1 MQRFGDITFVE
12 IQGKTNGK
20 QNVAMVKSVN
30 SSTASHTTSK
40 PNSKDGKKYIE
51 WGDSDKFPTTLAKAV
66 RKNGSASS
74 AMRVKER
81 THYGN
86 GLTLYKNSKSET
98 GKKVVEFVPIDEEP
112 TIETFLKKIRYKLF
126 LQETIKDLEWF
137 NIAFPEFVL
146 SVDRKSIASVRRQ
159 KTAWCRYGAPN
170 NKGFV
175 DKIYVSSKFGNVSN
189 IDVDD
194 NEYVSEI
201 PLINP
206 YLTKEEIIEYCI
218 EKNIDRFVIPFGY
231 PLSDESF
238 YPEADWHSILNSG
251 WLDVANSV
259 PEYKLNIFK
268 NQVSIKYLIEI
279 DERYFEKTYQE
290 EWHKY
295 PLEQKLAIRKEII
308 QTITDELSGNK
319 NSGKSISSIMFTDAK
334 DSQISAIKITPIDD
348 KFKDGSYLPEAE
360 AANSEVLFAMGVDPS
375 VIGAGIPGGK
385 LGAGS
390 GSDKRVAFN
399 IMQALKSSDRDV
411 SLSVLEFIQ
420 DFNGWNPKIKFAYEN
435 TEITTLDKNPTSTQN
450 GI

>member
-1 MQRFGDITFVE
+1 MQHFGEITFVDV
-12 IQGKTNGK
+12 QGKTNGK
-20 QNVAMVKSVN
+20 QNVALVKSVN
-30 SSTASHTTSK
+30 GSESSHTTAK
-40 PNSKDGKKYIE
+40 PNSKEGKKYIE
-51 WGDSDKFPTTLAKAV
+51 WGDSDKFPTTIAKAV

-81 THYGN
+81 AHYGN
-86 GLTLYKNSKSET
+86 GLMLYSTQKSES
-98 GKKVVEFVPIDEEP
+98 GKKVISYIPIDEYPE
-112 TIETFLKKIRYKLF
+112 IEQFFKRIKYKLF
-126 LQETIKDLEWF
+126 LQEIIKDLEWF
-137 NIAFPEFVL
+137 NVCFPEFIL
-146 SVDRKSIASVRRQ
+146 SVDRKKIYSVRRQ
-159 KTAWCRYGAPN
+159 KAAWCRYAAPN
-170 NKGFV
+170 ENGFV
-175 DKIYVSSKFGNVSN
+175 EKIYVSSKFGTSSNV
-189 IDVDD
+189 DVDD
-194 NEYVSEI
+194 KKYVSEI

-231 PLSDESF
+231 PVSDESF

-251 WLDVANSV
+251 WLEVANSV

-268 NQVSIKYLIEI
+268 NQVSIKYIIEI
-279 DERYFEKTYQE
+279 DERYFSKTYGDDWRDYSIE
-290 EWHKY
+290 E
-295 PLEQKLAIRKEII
+295 KLKIRENII
-308 QTITDELSGNK
+308 KSITEELSGNN
-319 NSGKSISSIMFTDAK
+319 NSGKSISSIMFEDDK
-334 DSQISAIKITPIDD
+334 GNQISAVKITPIDD

-399 IMQALKSSDRDV
+399 IMQALKNPDRDV
-411 SLSVLEFIQ
+411 SLSPMELVH
-420 DFNGWNPKIKFAYEN
+420 DFNEWDPKVKYAYEN

>member
-1 MQRFGDITFVE
+1 MQTFEEITFVE

-20 QNVAMVKSVN
+20 QNVAVVKSVN
-30 SSTASHTTSK
+30 GSEASHTTSK

-86 GLTLYKNSKSET
+86 GLTLYKNGKSEG
-98 GKKVVEFVPIDEEP
+98 GKKVVEFVPIEEEP
-112 TIETFLKKIRYKLF
+112 EIEMFLKKIRYKLF

-159 KTAWCRYGAPN
+159 KTAWCRYAAPN
-170 NKGFV
+170 AKGFV
-175 DKIYVSSKFGNVSN
+175 DHIYVSSKFGNVSS
-189 IDVDD
+189 IDLEDK
-194 NEYVSEI
+194 EYVSEI

-295 PLEQKLAIRKEII
+295 PLEQKLAIRKDII

-319 NSGKSISSIMFTDAK
+319 NSGKSISSIMFTDSN
-334 DSQISAIKITPIDD
+334 DNQISAVKITPIDD

-399 IMQALKSSDRDV
+399 IMQALKTSDRDV

-420 DFNGWNPKIKFAYEN
+420 DFNSWNPKIKFAYEN

>member
-1 MQRFGDITFVE
+1 MTFVE
-12 IQGKTNGK
+12 VQGKTNGK

-30 SSTASHTTSK
+30 GSETSHTTSK
-40 PNSKDGKKYIE
+40 PNSKAGKKYIE

-112 TIETFLKKIRYKLF
+112 VIEAFLKKIRYKLF

-137 NIAFPEFVL
+137 NVAFPEFVL

-159 KTAWCRYGAPN
+159 KTAWCRYAAPN

-189 IDVDD
+189 IDIEDT
-194 NEYVSEI
+194 EYVSEI

-218 EKNIDRFVIPFGY
+218 EKNIDRFTIPFGY
-231 PLSDESF
+231 PVSDESF

-251 WLDVANSV
+251 WLEVANSV

-268 NQVSIKYLIEI
+268 NQVSIKYIIEI
-279 DERYFEKTYQE
+279 DERYFEKLYYQE
-290 EWHKY
+290 WEKY
-295 PLEQKLAIRKEII
+295 DLEKKLSIRKKLIEA
-308 QTITDELSGNK
+308 ITDELSGNT
-319 NSGKSISSIMFTDAK
+319 NSGKSISSIMFADAK
-334 DSQISAIKITPIDD
+334 DQQISAVKITPIDD

-399 IMQALKSSDRDV
+399 IMQALKTPDRDV

-420 DFNGWNPKIKFAYEN
+420 DFNNWNPKIKFAYEN